1 MSFRSP
7 EAAAVPGR
15 RAKDAVSLAAGLTLL
30 FTPLAAVAEEEVGRE
45 AVGAW
50 HGNFKLD
57 RDDPRIHTRSGADM
71 LRIQVIHSMG
81 APVATISWVA
91 GRGIC
96 EDPTAEPCEWIG
108 AGGTVS
114 GRVLQ
119 KDLVFAIPLSA
130 DAEDPLIVI
139 LRHGSGPRARH
150 GQAMNSKADFGFDFS
165 YFAAPDSR

>member
-1 MSFRSP
+1 MLFRSP
-7 EAAAVPGR
+7 EAATVPGR
-15 RAKDAVSLAAGLTLL
+15 RAKGAVSLAAGLALL
-30 FTPLAAVAEEEVGRE
+30 FTPLAAVAQEEVGRE

-50 HGNFKLD
+50 HGNFQLD
-57 RDDPRIHTRSGADM
+57 RDDPRIHTRGGADM

-96 EDPTAEPCEWIG
+96 EDPAAEPCEWIG

-119 KDLVFAIPLSA
+119 KDLVFALPLSA

-139 LRHGSGPRARH
+139 LRQGSGPGVRH

-165 YFAAPDSR
+165 YSNAPDTP

>member
-7 EAAAVPGR
+7 EAAIVPGR
-15 RAKDAVSLAAGLTLL
+15 RAKGAVSLAAGLALL
-30 FTPLAAVAEEEVGRE
+30 FTPLAAVAQEEVGRE

-50 HGNFKLD
+50 HGNFQLD
-57 RDDPRIHTRSGADM
+57 RDDPRIHTRGGADM
-71 LRIQVIHSMG
+71 LRIQVIHSLG

-96 EDPTAEPCEWIG
+96 EDPAADPCEWIG

-119 KDLVFAIPLSA
+119 KDLVFALPLSA
-130 DAEDPLIVI
+130 DADDPLIVI
-139 LRHGSGPRARH
+139 LRPSAPARER
-150 GQAMNSKADFGFDFS
+150 GTA
-165 YFAAPDSR
+165 RR

>member
-7 EAAAVPGR
+7 EAATVPGQC
-15 RAKDAVSLAAGLTLL
+15 AKNAVLLAAGLALL
-30 FTPLAAVAEEEVGRE
+30 FAPLVAVAQEQVGGE
-45 AVGAW
+45 AIGVW
-50 HGNFKLD
+50 HGTFQLD
-57 RDDPRIHTRSGADM
+57 RNDPRIRTRGGADM
-71 LRIQVIHSMG
+71 LRIQVIHSLG

-96 EDPTAEPCEWIG
+96 EDPAAEPCEWIG

-119 KDLVFAIPLSA
+119 KDLVFALPLSA

-165 YFAAPDSR
+165 YSDAPDTP